1 MAHKDR
7 IGDEPWDIVL
17 IRVLTDEGIEGN
29 AFGYGIRSGE
39 ITAKMTVELLKP
51 ALVGE
56 DPLDR
61 EKIWQKIRTLDR
73 WLALFPIYAQGPI
86 DVALWDIAGK
96 AAGMPLFKLIG
107 GYRDNV
113 RAYATAAWAIPDI
126 DCLQTPGRRG
136 AVTRLHRLQDDRVGR
151 PRVRHPADAG
161 DAPACWRRR
170 RPDARLRVGL

>member
-1 MAHKDR
+1 MRITDVKVSGLHGKVPPMAHKDQSATSR
-7 IGDEPWDIVL
+7 WDIVL

-39 ITAKMTVELLKP
+39 ITARLTVELLKP

-96 AAGMPLFKLIG
+96 AAGMPLSEADRRIPRQRPRLRDRRMG
-107 GYRDNV
+107 DPRYR
-113 RAYATAAWAIPDI
+113 
-126 DCLQTPGRRG
+126 
-136 AVTRLHRLQDDRVGR
+136 RLQ
-151 PRVRHPADAG
+151 
-161 DAPACWRRR
+161 APSR
-170 RPDARLRVGL
+170 